1 MDEAALFVFGSIAL
15 RCGGLRVQ
23 RQRLGD
29 DAVHDVL
36 QIEQRPF
43 PVLKIAVAAGA
54 PAKDRPG
61 DGLGEE
67 FGEEIPV
74 IPIHVH
80 AVLRRHAVDV
90 AAHDVD
96 EVRVE
101 EALEALAAHRVIG
114 AVDDVPVFADVVHH
128 ELDGFPVVQHQ
139 VKLLDDLHGLLL
151 QHPLEQRVDVLKV
164 IIEAVAIQAAVLHD
178 LVDRDL
184 GQRLFVHQL
193 LQRRSQ
199 RPLRF
204 LRGACAFHGIEIL
217 PYFTICITISKANPL
232 VNTIRL
238 PRLLVN
244 FGHLSKNWA
253 KQGDLSISSEERTH

>member
-61 DGLGEE
+61 DGPGEE
-67 FGEEIPV
+67 FVEEILV

-80 AVLRRHAVDV
+80 AVLHRHAVDV
-90 AAHDVD
+90 ATHDVD

-101 EALEALAAHRVIG
+101 EALEALAAHRVVG

-204 LRGACAFHGIEIL
+204 LRGACAFHGIE
-217 PYFTICITISKANPL
+217 NPPVFYNL
-232 VNTIRL
+232 HHYIRAE
-238 PRLLVN
+238 PACQYDSAAPAVGQFRAFV
-244 FGHLSKNWA
+244 KNWA
-253 KQGDLSISSEERTH
+253 KRGGLSISSEERTR